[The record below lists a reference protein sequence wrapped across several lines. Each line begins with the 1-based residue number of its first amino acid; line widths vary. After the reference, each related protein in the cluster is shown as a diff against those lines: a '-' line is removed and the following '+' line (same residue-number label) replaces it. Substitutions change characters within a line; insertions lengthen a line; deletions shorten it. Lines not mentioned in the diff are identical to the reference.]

1 MQLDFLPTWPL
12 ELNTLFF
19 FGFLLFCGALGG
31 FMAHR
36 MSWLPSITGFMLVG
50 LIAGPNVLGIF
61 DYEALA
67 DARIVV
73 DIALALI
80 LYRLGLSLD
89 IKSLFHD
96 KALLLVSLFESAL
109 TFVIVYFA
117 MAWFGIGPLVSA
129 VVAAI
134 AISSSPAVLLHV
146 AHELGAHGK
155 TTNRAQALVA
165 LNNVLAFLVF
175 AAMMPALYSDSE
187 APLATMVGA
196 PLYQL
201 LGSTVLGVVLGW
213 VLHLVARMTKR
224 APQYSLA
231 LVVGAVAMT
240 LGLALA
246 FGLSALFAPL
256 VLGVVVKTAEK
267 QDLLANL
274 EFGPA
279 FELFFVALFVYAGAS
294 LHLQEMVA
302 FAPAAAVYVI
312 ARSLAKW
319 VGVAGTGY
327 LVGWHRRTYSNAG
340 LMLLPMAG
348 MAIGLANTM
357 TAQFPVRAAEV
368 ASIVFAAVAVF
379 ETLGP
384 PVVARALRWA
394 GEVHGDDE
402 DRGLTQADAVMEPMV
417 TEVAESEAAPL
428 NAQEKPAA

>member
-1 MQLDFLPTWPL
+1 MDFLPTWPL
-12 ELNTLFF
+12 QMNALFF

-31 FMAHR
+31 FLAHR
-36 MSWLPSITGFMLVG
+36 VSWLPSITGFMLVG

-61 DYEALA
+61 DYASLA
-67 DARIVV
+67 QARVVV

-89 IKSLFHD
+89 IRALIKD
-96 KALLLVSLFESAL
+96 KALLLVSLVESTL
-109 TFVIVYFA
+109 TFVVVYFA
-117 MAWFGIGPLVSA
+117 MVFFGIAPLVSA

-165 LNNVLAFLVF
+165 LNNVLAFVVF
-175 AAMMPALYSDSE
+175 AAMMPALYDDSA
-187 APLATMVGA
+187 APLATMIGS

-213 VLHLVARMTKR
+213 VLHLVARWTKR

-240 LGLALA
+240 LGLAMA

-267 QDLLANL
+267 ENLLANL

-294 LHLQEMVA
+294 LHLKEIMA
-302 FAPAAAVYVI
+302 FAPAALVYVV
-312 ARSLAKW
+312 ARSLTKW
-319 VGVAGTGY
+319 LAVAGTGY
-327 LVGWHRRTYSNAG
+327 LVGWERRTHLNAG
-340 LMLLPMAG
+340 LILMPMAG

-357 TAQFPVRAAEV
+357 SAQFPVRAAEV
-368 ASIVFAAVAVF
+368 VAIVFAAVAIL
-379 ETLGP
+379 ETIGP

-402 DRGLTQADAVMEPMV
+402 DRGLTQADALMEPML
-417 TEVAESEAAPL
+417 TEAPDSQIAPL
-428 NAQEKPAA
+428 YDSKNPAA

>member
-1 MQLDFLPTWPL
+1 MDFLPTWPL
-12 ELNTLFF
+12 QMNTLFF

-31 FMAHR
+31 FLAHR
-36 MSWLPSITGFMLVG
+36 VSWLPSITGFMLVG
-50 LIAGPNVLGIF
+50 LVAGPNVLGIF
-61 DYEALA
+61 DYASLQQA
-67 DARIVV
+67 SIVV

-96 KALLLVSLFESAL
+96 KALLLVSLVESAL
-109 TFVIVYFA
+109 TFAVVYFA
-117 MAWFGIGPLVSA
+117 MVLIGVGPLVAA

-146 AHELGAHGK
+146 SHELGAHGN
-155 TTNRAQALVA
+155 TTSRAQALVA

-175 AAMMPALYSDSE
+175 AGMMPALYNDTA

-213 VLHLVARMTKR
+213 VLHLVARWTKR

-294 LHLQEMVA
+294 LHLKEMVA

-327 LVGWHRRTYSNAG
+327 LVGWHRRTYNNAG

-379 ETLGP
+379 ETIGP

-394 GEVHGDDE
+394 SEVHGDED

-417 TEVAESEAAPL
+417 TDEPDSQSAAL
-428 NAQEKPAA
+428 HGEKTTA

>member
-1 MQLDFLPTWPL
+1 MDFLPTWPL
-12 ELNTLFF
+12 EMNTLFF

-31 FMAHR
+31 FLAHR
-36 MSWLPSITGFMLVG
+36 VSWLPSITGFMLVG
-50 LIAGPNVLGIF
+50 LVAGPNVLGIF
-61 DYEALA
+61 D
-67 DARIVV
+67 DASLKDASIVV

-96 KALLLVSLFESAL
+96 KALLLVSLMESAL
-109 TFVIVYFA
+109 TFAVVYFA
-117 MAWFGIGPLVSA
+117 MVWFGIQPLVSA

-175 AAMMPALYSDSE
+175 ASMMPALYNDTA

-213 VLHLVARMTKR
+213 VLHLVARWTKR

-246 FGLSALFAPL
+246 FGLSSLFAPL
-256 VLGVVVKTAEK
+256 VLGVVVKSAEK
-267 QDLLANL
+267 QNLLANL

-294 LHLQEMVA
+294 LHLKEMVA

-312 ARSLAKW
+312 ARCVAKW
-319 VGVAGTGY
+319 IGVAGTGY
-327 LVGWHRRTYSNAG
+327 LVGWHRRTYNNAG

-357 TAQFPVRAAEV
+357 TAQFPIRAAEV

-379 ETLGP
+379 ETIGP

-417 TEVAESEAAPL
+417 ADEPDSQSAELHGDKTTA
-428 NAQEKPAA
+428 

>member
-1 MQLDFLPTWPL
+1 MQMDFLPTWPL
-12 ELNTLFF
+12 QLNTLFF

-31 FMAHR
+31 FLAHR

-50 LIAGPNVLGIF
+50 LVAGPNVLGIF
-61 DYEALA
+61 DYAALA

-96 KALLLVSLFESAL
+96 KALLLVSLVESAL
-109 TFVIVYFA
+109 TFGVVYFA
-117 MAWFGIGPLVSA
+117 MSLFGIGPLVSA

-146 AHELGAHGK
+146 SHELGAHGT
-155 TTNRAQALVA
+155 TTNQAQALVA

-175 AAMMPALYSDSE
+175 AGMMPALYQDSA
-187 APLATMVGA
+187 APLATMIGA

-201 LGSTVLGVVLGW
+201 LGSTVLGLVLGW
-213 VLHLVARMTKR
+213 VLHVVARLTKR
-224 APQYSLA
+224 ATQYSLA

-246 FGLSALFAPL
+246 FGLSSLFAPL

-279 FELFFVALFVYAGAS
+279 FELFFVALFVYAGAN
-294 LHLQEMVA
+294 LHLKEMVA

-312 ARSLAKW
+312 ARSAAKW
-319 VGVAGTGY
+319 VGVAATGY
-327 LVGWHRRTYSNAG
+327 AVGWHRRTHLNAG

-357 TAQFPVRAAEV
+357 TEQFPVRAAEV

-384 PVVARALRWA
+384 PIVARALRWA

-402 DRGLTQADAVMEPMV
+402 DRGLTQADAVMEPLV
-417 TEVAESEAAPL
+417 HEPESQAAAL
-428 NAQEKPAA
+428 HGNEKPAA

>member
-1 MQLDFLPTWPL
+1 MDFLPTWPL
-12 ELNTLFF
+12 QMNALFF

-31 FMAHR
+31 FLAHR
-36 MSWLPSITGFMLVG
+36 VSWLPSITGFMLVG

-61 DYEALA
+61 DYASLA
-67 DARIVV
+67 QARVVV

-89 IKSLFHD
+89 IKALIKD
-96 KALLLVSLFESAL
+96 KALLLVSLVESTL
-109 TFVIVYFA
+109 TFVVVYFA
-117 MAWFGIGPLVSA
+117 MVFFGIAPLVSA

-175 AAMMPALYSDSE
+175 AAMMPALYDDSA
-187 APLATMVGA
+187 APLATMIGS

-213 VLHLVARMTKR
+213 LLHLVARWTR
-224 APQYSLA
+224 HAPQYSLA

-256 VLGVVVKTAEK
+256 VLGVVVKTAERE
-267 QDLLANL
+267 DLLANL

-294 LHLQEMVA
+294 LHLKEIMA
-302 FAPAAAVYVI
+302 FAPAAVVYVV
-312 ARSLAKW
+312 ARSLTKW
-319 VGVAGTGY
+319 LAVAGTGY
-327 LVGWHRRTYSNAG
+327 LVGWERSTHLNAG
-340 LMLLPMAG
+340 LILMPMAG

-357 TAQFPVRAAEV
+357 SAQFPVRAAEV
-368 ASIVFAAVAVF
+368 VAIVFAAVAIL
-379 ETLGP
+379 ETIGP
-384 PVVARALRWA
+384 PVVARALHWA
-394 GEVHGDDE
+394 GEVHGDDD
-402 DRGLTQADAVMEPMV
+402 DRGLTQADALMEPMT
-417 TEVAESEAAPL
+417 TEVPDSQIAPL
-428 NAQEKPAA
+428 YDSKNPAA

>member
-1 MQLDFLPTWPL
+1 M
-12 ELNTLFF
+12 
-19 FGFLLFCGALGG
+19 
-31 FMAHR
+31 
-36 MSWLPSITGFMLVG
+36 
-50 LIAGPNVLGIF
+50 
-61 DYEALA
+61 
-67 DARIVV
+67 VV
-73 DIALALI
+73 
-80 LYRLGLSLD
+80 
-89 IKSLFHD
+89 
-96 KALLLVSLFESAL
+96 
-109 TFVIVYFA
+109 
-117 MAWFGIGPLVSA
+117 FGIAPLVSA

-155 TTNRAQALVA
+155 TTSRAQALVA

-175 AAMMPALYSDSE
+175 AAMMPALYNDSA

-213 VLHLVARMTKR
+213 LLHLVARWTRR

-246 FGLSALFAPL
+246 FGLSSLFAPL

-267 QDLLANL
+267 ENLLANL

-294 LHLQEMVA
+294 LHLKEIMA
-302 FAPAAAVYVI
+302 FAPAAVVYVV
-312 ARSLAKW
+312 ARSLTKW
-319 VGVAGTGY
+319 LAVAGTGY
-327 LVGWHRRTYSNAG
+327 LVGWERRTHLNAG
-340 LMLLPMAG
+340 LILMPMAG
-348 MAIGLANTM
+348 MAIGLTNTM
-357 TAQFPVRAAEV
+357 SAQFPVRAAEV
-368 ASIVFAAVAVF
+368 VAIVFAAVAIL
-379 ETLGP
+379 ETIGP

-402 DRGLTQADAVMEPMV
+402 DCGLTQADALMEPMV
-417 TEVAESEAAPL
+417 TEAPDAQIAAL
-428 NAQEKPAA
+428 YDSKNPAA

>member
-1 MQLDFLPTWPL
+1 MDFLPTWPL
-12 ELNTLFF
+12 QMNVLFF

-31 FMAHR
+31 FLAHR
-36 MSWLPSITGFMLVG
+36 VSWLPSITGFMLVG

-61 DYEALA
+61 DYASLEQ
-67 DARIVV
+67 ARVVV

-89 IKSLFHD
+89 IKTLIRD
-96 KALLLVSLFESAL
+96 KALLLVSLVESAL
-109 TFVIVYFA
+109 TFVVVYYA
-117 MAWFGIGPLVSA
+117 MIWFGVGPLVSS

-175 AAMMPALYSDSE
+175 AAMMPALYEDTA
-187 APLATMVGA
+187 APLATMIGA

-213 VLHLVARMTKR
+213 VLHLVARLTKR

-267 QDLLANL
+267 ENLLANL

-294 LHLQEMVA
+294 LHLKEIVA
-302 FAPAAAVYVI
+302 FAPAAAIYVL
-312 ARSLAKW
+312 ARSVAKW
-319 VGVAGTGY
+319 VAVAGTGY
-327 LVGWHRRTYSNAG
+327 LVGWDRRTHLNAG
-340 LMLLPMAG
+340 LILMPMAG

-357 TAQFPVRAAEV
+357 SAQFPVRAAEV
-368 ASIVFAAVAVF
+368 VAIVFAAVAVF
-379 ETLGP
+379 ETIGP

-394 GEVHGDDE
+394 GEVNNDDE

-417 TEVAESEAAPL
+417 FEDPDSQSAPL
-428 NAQEKPAA
+428 HGDKKPAA